1 MEKLTTTWKFRW
13 SINRYVE
20 PAVYPHLDG
29 ANKRT
34 ARSTPRTVLGSALAA
49 AVLISAQSAFAAE
62 SEQNQTK
69 AGETSQE
76 DTALPTTTV
85 TNNMETIT
93 VTGHRE
99 TATTEG
105 TGSYTTG
112 ETAAAIRLPLS
123 LRETPQ
129 SVTVITRQRMDDQQL
144 NSVKDVLENSTG
156 ISSNT
161 NDSERVSFYSRGFQI
176 DSFQYDSIPTAY
188 FEGTSFLNTAFYDRI
203 EIVRG
208 ATGLLSG
215 AGNPSASVNLVRK
228 RPTRRLS
235 ASASVSAGSWDNY
248 RGTADIST
256 PLTEDG
262 SIRARLV
269 GVHQERDSFIDRY
282 EQNKDA
288 FYGIIEAALT
298 PDTTLSLGYDYQ
310 DIRADGTTWG
320 GIPIWFSD
328 GSEANWSRSKSL
340 AADWS
345 GWDNSLKTTF
355 SSLEH
360 HFDNDWTARAVF
372 THQETDSN
380 AKLFSGSGTPDRVTG
395 GGLFPVGL
403 ASDTATR
410 QNSFDAMTSGPF
422 QLFGRQHELVVGV
435 MGSKRTSNQNST
447 GFIFG
452 LTPMGSIYDWNGNY
466 PELDFAAAG
475 YTPTDITTKQSG
487 AYSAARFSLTEPLK
501 LIIGGRFSNYEIDQD
516 TNGVR
521 FHYEKTGEFTPYAGL
536 VYDIN
541 ETYSAYISY
550 TEIFNPQTYR
560 DRDGN
565 VLKPTTGKNK
575 EVGLKGEYLNGRL
588 NASVSLFEA
597 RLDNL
602 GQTDPGQ
609 ILPDGTQA
617 YYGASGTKSRGIDV
631 DLQGELTQ
639 DWNLYAGVSHFS
651 GADSS
656 DARLSSQLPRT
667 TARLFTTYRLPD
679 TWNKLT
685 VGGGVSWQSRFY
697 QSATSPL
704 GAVTAEQKP
713 YGLVSLMTHYAATD
727 KVELAVNVNNLFD
740 KKYTVMN
747 GFFNQM
753 LYGEPRNVMATVSVK
768 Y

>member
-1 MEKLTTTWKFRW
+1 M
-13 SINRYVE
+13 
-20 PAVYPHLDG
+20 PAL
-29 ANKRT
+29 N
-34 ARSTPRTVLGSALAA
+34 
-49 AVLISAQSAFAAE
+49 
-62 SEQNQTK
+62 
-69 AGETSQE
+69 
-76 DTALPTTTV
+76 
-85 TNNMETIT
+85 
-93 VTGHRE
+93 VTGRSDA
-99 TATTEG
+99 TATEG
-105 TGSYTTG
+105 TDSYTTG
-112 ETAAAIRLPLS
+112 QTGAATRLPLS

-144 NSVKDVLENSTG
+144 NSVKDVLENSAG

-161 NDSERVSFYSRGFQI
+161 NDTERVSFYSRGFQI
-176 DSFQYDSIPTAY
+176 DSFQYDGIPTAY
-188 FEGTSFLNTAFYDRI
+188 FEGTSFLDTAFYDRI

-208 ATGLLSG
+208 ATGLLTG

-228 RPTRRLS
+228 RPTREFS

-248 RGTADIST
+248 RGIADIST

-262 SIRARLV
+262 RIRARLV
-269 GVHQERDSFIDRY
+269 GVHQDRHSFIDRY
-282 EQNKDA
+282 RQSKDA
-288 FYGIIEAALT
+288 FYGVIEADLT
-298 PDTTLSLGYDYQ
+298 PYTTFSLGYDYQ
-310 DIRADGTTWG
+310 DIQADGTTWG

-328 GSEANWSRSKSL
+328 GSKANWSRSKSL

-355 SSLEH
+355 SSIEH

-380 AKLFSGSGTPDRVTG
+380 AKLFSGSGYPDRVTG
-395 GGLFPVGL
+395 QGLFPVGL
-403 ASDTATR
+403 ESNTTTR
-410 QNSFDAMTSGPF
+410 QNSLDTMASGPF

-435 MGSKRTSNQNST
+435 MGSKRTSNQDST
-447 GFIFG
+447 GFVFG
-452 LTPMGSIYDWNGNY
+452 RTAMGSIYDWHGNY

-475 YTPTDITTKQSG
+475 YTPTNITIKQSG
-487 AYSAARFSLTEPLK
+487 VYSVARFSLADPLK

-516 TNGVR
+516 TNGAR
-521 FHYEKTGEFTPYAGL
+521 FHYKKTSEFTPYAGL
-536 VYDIN
+536 IYDIYDS
-541 ETYSAYISY
+541 YSAYVSY

-575 EVGLKGEYLNGRL
+575 EIGLKGEYLDGRL

-602 GQTDPGQ
+602 GQIDAGQ
-609 ILPDGTQA
+609 ILSDGSQA

-631 DLQGELTQ
+631 DVQGELTPG
-639 DWNLYAGVSHFS
+639 WNLYTGLSHFT
-651 GADSS
+651 GTDSS

-667 TARLFTTYRLPD
+667 TARLFTTYRLSD

-685 VGGGVSWQSRFY
+685 VGGGVTWQSRFY
-697 QSATSPL
+697 RTATSPN
-704 GAVTAEQKP
+704 GTATAEQKP
-713 YGLVSLMTHYAATD
+713 YALASLMTRYAVTD

-740 KKYTVMN
+740 KKYAVMS
-747 GFFNQM
+747 GFFNQV
-753 LYGEPRNVMATVSVK
+753 LYGEPRNVMATISVK

>member
-1 MEKLTTTWKFRW
+1 MKKPTTTWKSRW
-13 SINRYVE
+13 SIIRSAE
-20 PAVYPHLDG
+20 QAAYPHLNG
-29 ANKRT
+29 ANT
-34 ARSTPRTVLGSALAA
+34 SNARSAPRTVLGAALSA
-49 AVLISAQSAFAAE
+49 AVIINAQSAFAAE
-62 SEQNQTK
+62 SDQNQTK
-69 AGETSQE
+69 TGKTSQE
-76 DTALPTTTV
+76 KAALPTATV
-85 TNNMETIT
+85 TKHMEVIT
-93 VTGHRE
+93 VTGHME

-105 TGSYTTG
+105 TGAYTTG
-112 ETAAAIRLPLS
+112 ETAAATRLSLS

-129 SVTVITRQRMDDQQL
+129 SVTVITRQRMEDQQL

-161 NDSERVSFYSRGFQI
+161 IDSERVSFYSRGFQI
-176 DSFQYDSIPTAY
+176 DSFQYDGIPTAY

-208 ATGLLSG
+208 ATGLLTG

-228 RPTRRLS
+228 RPMRKWS
-235 ASASVSAGSWDNY
+235 ASGSLSAGSWDNY
-248 RGTADIST
+248 RGMADIST

-262 SIRARLV
+262 HIRARLV

-282 EQNKDA
+282 EQNKDV
-288 FYGIIEAALT
+288 FYGIFEADLT
-298 PDTTLSLGYDYQ
+298 PDTTFSLGYDYQ
-310 DIRADGTTWG
+310 DIQADGTTWG
-320 GIPIWFSD
+320 GMPIWFSD
-328 GSEANWSRSKSL
+328 GSKTNWSRSKSL

-360 HFDNDWTARAVF
+360 HFDNDWTAHAVF

-380 AKLFSGSGTPDRVTG
+380 AKLFGGTGNPDRVTG
-395 GGLFPVGL
+395 VGLFPVGL

-410 QNSFDAMTSGPF
+410 QNGFDAMASGPF
-422 QLFGRQHELVVGV
+422 QLFERQHELVVGV
-435 MGSKRTSNQNST
+435 MGSKRSSNQYST
-447 GFIFG
+447 GFVFG

-487 AYSAARFSLTEPLK
+487 VYSAARFSLADPLK
-501 LIIGGRFSNYEIDQD
+501 LIIGGRFSNYEIDQN
-516 TNGVR
+516 TNSAR
-521 FHYEKTGEFTPYAGL
+521 FHYKKTDEFIPYAGL
-536 VYDIN
+536 VYDISEN
-541 ETYSAYISY
+541 YSAYVSY
-550 TEIFNPQTYR
+550 TEIFNPQNYR

-575 EVGLKGEYLNGRL
+575 EIGLKGEYLDGRL

-602 GQTDPGQ
+602 GQIDAGQ

-617 YYGASGTKSRGIDV
+617 YYGASGTKSRGV
-631 DLQGELTQ
+631 DLDVQGALMS
-639 DWNLYAGVSHFS
+639 DWNLYAGVSHFT
-651 GADSS
+651 GTDSS
-656 DARLSSQLPRT
+656 DLRLSSQLPRT

-679 TWNKLT
+679 TWSKLT
-685 VGGGVSWQSRFY
+685 LGGGVSWQSLFY
-697 QSATSPL
+697 QSAISPA
-704 GAVTAEQKP
+704 GMVTAEQKP
-713 YGLVSLMTHYAATD
+713 YALASLMARYAATD
-727 KVELAVNVNNLFD
+727 KVELAVNVNNVFD

-753 LYGEPRNVMATVSVK
+753 LYGEPSNVMATVSVK